1 MVNDPDLVNE
11 SNTHL
16 ALKQLGRKS
25 SFYGETKLVGCK
37 LSTEAT
43 ALNRGVET
51 GIASE

>member
-1 MVNDPDLVNE
+1 MTQISQWKQYAD
-11 SNTHL
+11 L

-25 SFYGETKLVGCK
+25 SFYRETKLVGRK

-43 ALNRGVET
+43 AVNKGAET